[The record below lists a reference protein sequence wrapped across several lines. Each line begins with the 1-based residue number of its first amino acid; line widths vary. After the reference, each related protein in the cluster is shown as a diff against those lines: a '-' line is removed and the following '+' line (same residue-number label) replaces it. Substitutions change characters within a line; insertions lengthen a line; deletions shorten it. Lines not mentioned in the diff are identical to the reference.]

1 MFIMRFSGALLK
13 EKALLLFLLRIPR
26 DGHTHTHAHVRAK
39 LQSLFV
45 AMHMVLK
52 KKAICDH
59 PGMDPRQLFPK
70 MKEGKHFILLLSI
83 FLQLEEIL

>member
-52 KKAICDH
+52 KKPYATIQ
-59 PGMDPRQLFPK
+59 GWIQGISKNER
-70 MKEGKHFILLLSI
+70 GKTFYFASFNISAA
-83 FLQLEEIL
+83 